1 MSVWW
6 RRRFLFSKTNIT
18 LKTRINLQQTMQKYS
33 NEPLD
38 SQSFTKNFDK
48 FYTRFAP
55 TYNLLVKYLPVWRNW
70 LDYVLPYLQGMRI
83 LEVSF
88 GTGYLLT
95 RYADRFQTFGM
106 DYNWLMLKTAS
117 ENLSQKGYK
126 AELQQADVSF
136 LPYATDSFDTIVNT
150 MAFSG
155 YPDGRQA
162 LKEIKRVL
170 KPNGKLVMI
179 DIDYPKDNNWLGIKL
194 TKFWMAGGDIIR
206 DMDKLFKSLGWKYE
220 DKEIGAFGSVHLY
233 IATSVQY
240 E

>member
-70 LDYVLPYLQGMRI
+70 LDY
-83 LEVSF
+83 
-88 GTGYLLT
+88 
-95 RYADRFQTFGM
+95 
-106 DYNWLMLKTAS
+106 NWLMLKTAS

-170 KPNGKLVMI
+170 KPNGKLVII

-194 TKFWMAGGDIIR
+194 TNLWMAGGDIIR